1 MALISKGKEKMKKI
15 ILAGAAALAFASTP
29 AFAADFTG
37 GRVGVNVGYAD
48 EGSEDAFTYAVDA
61 GYDFRL
67 GQGGARAGVTVELGD
82 SDETGR
88 DLYAGVRVGGVVS
101 NRAFLYAHGGYT
113 NLNAGGFNFEGIRAG
128 VGAEYAV
135 SDRVYLNAEYRYSD
149 YDSGLDFHG
158 ATVGVGFRF

>member
-1 MALISKGKEKMKKI
+1 MKKI

-29 AFAADFTG
+29 AFAADANDFSG
-37 GRVGVNVGYAD
+37 GRIGVNVGYAD
-48 EGSEDAFTYAVDA
+48 EGDEDAFTFAVNA

-67 GQGGARAGVTVELGD
+67 SEGARAGVTVEVGD

-88 DLYAGVRVGGVVS
+88 DLYAGARVGGVVS
-101 NRAFLYAHGGYT
+101 NRALLYVHGGYT

-158 ATVGVGFRF
+158 AVVGVGFRF

>member
-1 MALISKGKEKMKKI
+1 MKKI
-15 ILAGAAALAFASTP
+15 ILVGAAALAFVSTP

-48 EGSEDAFTYAVDA
+48 EGSEDAFTYAVNA

-88 DLYAGVRVGGVVS
+88 DLYAGARVGGVVS
-101 NRAFLYAHGGYT
+101 NNVMLYAHGGYT

-158 ATVGVGFRF
+158 AVVGVGFRF

>member
-1 MALISKGKEKMKKI
+1 MKKL

-37 GRVGVNVGYAD
+37 PRIGANVGYAD
-48 EGSEDAFTYAVDA
+48 EGSEDAITFAVNA

-67 GQGGARAGVTVELGD
+67 GQGAIAGVTVELGD

-88 DLYAGVRVGGVVS
+88 DLYAGARIGGIVSDRVM
-101 NRAFLYAHGGYT
+101 LYAHGGYT
-113 NLNAGGFNFEGIRAG
+113 NLNAGGFNFEGIRGG
-128 VGAEYAV
+128 VGAEFAV
-135 SDRVYLNAEYRYSD
+135 SERVYLNTEYRYSD

-158 ATVGVGFRF
+158 AVVGVGFRF

>member
-1 MALISKGKEKMKKI
+1 MKKI
-15 ILAGAAALAFASTP
+15 ILAGAAALAFVSTP

-48 EGSEDAFTYAVDA
+48 EGSEDAFTYAVNA

-101 NRAFLYAHGGYT
+101 NRAMLYVHGGYT